1 MNIQKTSNAPSAET
15 QAEAMQIAKATQK
28 PGQTKEQTR
37 LVAQGIQKGI
47 ELYKKQQKVKSRGR
61 DKIRKKDLKEK
72 QQSVEPVEAPK
83 TRSEQIIVHKQ
94 HWLPW
99 VLVIASW
106 VGFAAY
112 IVLYP

>member
-47 ELYKKQQKVKSRGR
+47 ELYKKQQKVKSRER
-61 DKIRKKDLKEK
+61 DKLRKKDLKEK
-72 QQSVEPVEAPK
+72 QQPVEPSETSP
-83 TRSEQIIVHKQ
+83 EQITEYKQ

-99 VLVIASW
+99 VLLIASW
-106 VGFAAY
+106 VGFVAY
-112 IVLYP
+112 IALYP

>member
-37 LVAQGIQKGI
+37 VVAQGIQKGI
-47 ELYKKQQKVKSRGR
+47 ELYKKQQKVKSRER
-61 DKIRKKDLKEK
+61 DKLRKKDLKEK
-72 QQSVEPVEAPK
+72 QQPVEPSETSP
-83 TRSEQIIVHKQ
+83 EQITEYKQ

-99 VLVIASW
+99 VLLIASW